1 MGTAAQPDPIA
12 AAVTASAISATVSAR
27 RRRGVNQAGLRAAA
41 QARMPVAAAVA
52 VAAVAMHCAHMQG
65 SMAGPRRSQVALR
78 SDCPAVEALE
88 LVLFCAWCFVVAVA
102 GGAVGLVL
110 GNIRL
115 PVVLLVAS
123 SPAAGAG
130 ANIGI
135 SGVAAFAAA
144 AAHIRAGRINW
155 RLFAWMAPPSM
166 AGAVVGGLVS
176 GAISDTALL
185 IVIGVTLL
193 YFGIDLLRKEGRRPE
208 GERSPRGG
216 SDRGAGA
223 GAEQS
228 WRAADAER
236 EPAVPEPAVPERS
249 PHAADAAPEPRPAAD
264 HLDLRA
270 AVLSGALIGLLGGLV
285 GLILGALR
293 MPALLRWVGEVPHRA
308 VGTNL
313 AVGFWVGV
321 AGVAGH
327 LPGGVDWTAL
337 GAGAAASVPGALL
350 GARLTGRMSERQ
362 LLRAIGAV
370 LVVAGVATAAQAL

>member
-1 MGTAAQPDPIA
+1 MDP
-12 AAVTASAISATVSAR
+12 
-27 RRRGVNQAGLRAAA
+27 
-41 QARMPVAAAVA
+41 
-52 VAAVAMHCAHMQG
+52 
-65 SMAGPRRSQVALR
+65 
-78 SDCPAVEALE
+78 VELI
-88 LVLFCAWCFVVAVA
+88 LFCAWCFTVAVA

-115 PVVLLVAS
+115 PAVLLVAS
-123 SPAAGAG
+123 SPAAAAG

-166 AGAVVGGLVS
+166 AGALVGGLVS
-176 GAISDTALL
+176 GAIPDTALL
-185 IVIGVTLL
+185 IVIGMTLL
-193 YFGIDLLRKEGRRPE
+193 YFGVDILRKEWRTAPSKSPSTSTS
-208 GERSPRGG
+208 GE
-216 SDRGAGA
+216 
-223 GAEQS
+223 
-228 WRAADAER
+228 
-236 EPAVPEPAVPERS
+236 
-249 PHAADAAPEPRPAAD
+249 
-264 HLDLRA
+264 LDIRA
-270 AVLSGALIGLLGGLV
+270 AVVSGALIGLLGGLV

-293 MPALLRWVGEVPHRA
+293 MPALLRWVGEVPHKA

-370 LVVAGVATAAQAL
+370 LVVAGAATAVQAL

>member
-1 MGTAAQPDPIA
+1 VD
-12 AAVTASAISATVSAR
+12 
-27 RRRGVNQAGLRAAA
+27 
-41 QARMPVAAAVA
+41 
-52 VAAVAMHCAHMQG
+52 
-65 SMAGPRRSQVALR
+65 
-78 SDCPAVEALE
+78 ALE
-88 LVLFCAWCFVVAVA
+88 LVLFCAWCFTVALA

-115 PVVLLVAS
+115 PAVLLVAS

-166 AGAVVGGLVS
+166 AGAVAGGLVS
-176 GAISDTALL
+176 GALPDTALL
-185 IVIGVTLL
+185 IVIGLTLI
-193 YFGIDLLRKEGRRPE
+193 YFGVDLLRKEGRDAKRR
-208 GERSPRGG
+208 GETGEEARDAKR
-216 SDRGAGA
+216 RGARDEALTG
-223 GAEQS
+223 
-228 WRAADAER
+228 R
-236 EPAVPEPAVPERS
+236 EGHPGGQP
-249 PHAADAAPEPRPAAD
+249 PAATGAA
-264 HLDLRA
+264 LDIRA
-270 AVLSGALIGLLGGLV
+270 AVVSGALIGLLGGLV

-293 MPALLRWVGEVPHRA
+293 MPALLRWVGELPHRA

-327 LPGGVDWTAL
+327 LPGGVDWTVL

-370 LVVAGVATAAQAL
+370 LVVAGVATVVQAP

>member
-1 MGTAAQPDPIA
+1 VDP
-12 AAVTASAISATVSAR
+12 
-27 RRRGVNQAGLRAAA
+27 
-41 QARMPVAAAVA
+41 
-52 VAAVAMHCAHMQG
+52 
-65 SMAGPRRSQVALR
+65 
-78 SDCPAVEALE
+78 LE
-88 LVLFCAWCFVVAVA
+88 LTLFCAWCFVVAVA

-115 PVVLLVAS
+115 PAVLLVAS

-155 RLFAWMAPPSM
+155 RLFAWMTPPSM
-166 AGAVVGGLVS
+166 AGAVAGGLVS
-176 GAISDTALL
+176 GTLPDTALL
-185 IVIGVTLL
+185 IVIGLTLL
-193 YFGIDLLRKEGRRPE
+193 YFGVDILRKEGRDAKRRPP
-208 GERSPRGG
+208 GE
-216 SDRGAGA
+216 AT
-223 GAEQS
+223 
-228 WRAADAER
+228 
-236 EPAVPEPAVPERS
+236 PAPDDV
-249 PHAADAAPEPRPAAD
+249 
-264 HLDLRA
+264 LDIRA
-270 AVLSGALIGLLGGLV
+270 AVVSGALIGLLGGLV

-293 MPALLRWVGEVPHRA
+293 MPALLRWVGEVPHKA

-370 LVVAGVATAAQAL
+370 LVVAGAATAVQAL